1 MKYLK
6 IFFIMLMIGLG
17 TNSCSQNSESTDL
30 IKVTGTIEALG
41 MTTFQYGTHRI
52 DKYVI
57 KSEKIDLQEFLNE
70 KVTISGKIV
79 EGYPIEGGP
88 ILLLVEKIE
97 P

>member
-1 MKYLK
+1 
-6 IFFIMLMIGLG
+6 
-17 TNSCSQNSESTDL
+17 
-30 IKVTGTIEALG
+30 

-79 EGYPIEGGP
+79 EGYPLEGGP